1 MKSFFTVLID
11 ERLKDSNSFLDKI
24 DDMIDWKKLRVLM
37 YNIHHR
43 DSVKKG
49 RKPYPKV
56 TMLKAILLQ
65 NWYNLSDVELE
76 NCLRDRLSFI
86 KFCNLNLED
95 DVPDHSTISRFRKKL
110 MNANL
115 FESIFCEV
123 RDQIEEYGLSLQSGS
138 VIDATL
144 IDAHSR
150 PHRKEYIEVEP
161 TGDEESSTEK
171 PDVTLIREES
181 KDPDARWL
189 KKGKRCIYGY
199 KTTLSVDPETGLIQS
214 IFTTPAN
221 QHDTHNLS
229 TILEELDLSEGSPV
243 LADKG
248 FASKANRD
256 LIRSYG
262 WKSFIMFK
270 KYKNDILRELKIRF
284 NKRVSKV
291 RYIVEQ
297 TFGCLHRHLGLSRTP
312 YVGLEKTNYFA
323 TMKCLVFN
331 LKRATVLLH

>member
-1 MKSFFTVLID
+1 MNSFFSILIK

-24 DDMIDWKKLRVLM
+24 DEMIDWKKLKLLM
-37 YNIHHR
+37 YNIHLR
-43 DSVKKG
+43 DSVNKG
-49 RKPYPKV
+49 RKPYPKI

-86 KFCNLNLED
+86 KFSNLNLED
-95 DVPDHSTISRFRKKL
+95 TVPDHSTISRFRKKL
-110 MNANL
+110 IESNL
-115 FESIFCEV
+115 FDSIFYEV
-123 RDQIEEYGLSLQSGS
+123 LIQIEQHGLSLKSGS

-144 IDAHSR
+144 IDAHSH

-161 TGDEESSTEK
+161 TGDEEASTEQTE
-171 PDVTLIREES
+171 VTLIREES

-189 KKGKRCIYGY
+189 KRGKRCMYGY
-199 KTTLSVDPETGLIQS
+199 KATVSVDPVTGLIQRLS
-214 IFTTPAN
+214 TTPAN
-221 QHDTHNLS
+221 QNDTRNLAP
-229 TILEELDLSEGSPV
+229 ILESLDLPEGSSI

-248 FASKANRD
+248 FVSKDNRD
-256 LIRSYG
+256 LIRSYN
-262 WKSFIMFK
+262 WKSCIMFK
-270 KYKNDILRELKIRF
+270 RYKNDILRELKIRF

-312 YVGLEKTNYFA
+312 YVGLEKTNYFV
-323 TMKCLVFN
+323 TMKCLV
-331 LKRATVLLH
+331 LHIKRASVLLQ